1 MPPAITWAGP
11 ARWETRQ
18 LKSLAA
24 LQKTDKSFIFETGFR
39 FIGKGQAHMFNRLK
53 SAFSGGSGYQ
63 SSSASSGR
71 PIGKIVIAL
80 VLIYLLVTIILG
92 MIWSSEPDTFSVREH
107 TRTVAQEMGREPVS
121 GFATTATMIRIGET
135 LLDKP
140 GGYISNDIFP
150 PGLWMDNMPAW
161 EYGVLVQLRDLSRAL
176 RQGMSRSQSQS
187 AEDPDLTVAEPQFH
201 FNSDSWALPS
211 TEGEYRRGIRALES
225 YLERLSDP
233 AGPQAHFY
241 ARADNLNNWLADLE
255 TRLGSLSRTL
265 SESVG
270 KPEVT
275 EALAGVDDLD
285 PLQEEER
292 GADIKTPW
300 TQIDNVFYEARGTS
314 WALLHIFRAIEVDF
328 RKVLADKNAQASVRQ
343 IIIELEES
351 QAQMWSPVIL
361 NGSGFGVLANHSLTM
376 AAYLARANSAITDLR
391 ELLSQG

>member
-1 MPPAITWAGP
+1 MLN
-11 ARWETRQ
+11 RF
-18 LKSLAA
+18 
-24 LQKTDKSFIFETGFR
+24 KT
-39 FIGKGQAHMFNRLK
+39 L
-53 SAFSGGSGYQ
+53 FSGSGSGSQ
-63 SSSASSGR
+63 SSSSASGNRRS
-71 PIGKIVIAL
+71 IGKIIAVI
-80 VLIYLLVTIILG
+80 VLIYLLVTVILG
-92 MIWSSEPDTFSVREH
+92 MIWSNEPDTFSVREH
-107 TRTVAQEMGREPVS
+107 TRTLATEMGREPVT
-121 GFATTATMIRIGET
+121 GFATTAAMIRVAET

-140 GGYISNDIFP
+140 GGYVSNDIFP

-161 EYGVLVQLRDLSRAL
+161 EYGVLVQLRDLSRAM
-176 RQGMSRSQSQS
+176 RQTISRSQSQS
-187 AEDPDLTVAEPQFH
+187 SEDPDLTVAEPQFH
-201 FNSDSWALPS
+201 FDSESWALPS

-225 YLERLSDP
+225 YLDRLSDP
-233 AGPQAHFY
+233 ERPQAQFY
-241 ARADNLNNWLADLE
+241 ARADNLNSWLADLE

-275 EALAGVDDLD
+275 EALAGIQDLD
-285 PLQEEER
+285 PLAEEES
-292 GADIKTPW
+292 GIDVKTPW
-300 TQIDNVFYEARGTS
+300 MQIDDVFYEARGTS

-361 NGSGFGVLANHSLTM
+361 NGSGFGLLANHSLTM